1 MPPKKLPVVKALAT
15 PDDRGYPAVLAAAKA
30 AIQSARTR
38 AVLAVNAE
46 LLGFYWDLGQLIIDR
61 QTAEG
66 YGTKVVER
74 LSVDLRRE
82 FESMRGLSPGNLH
95 YMRRLAV
102 AWPDREV
109 CLRVVGKVPW
119 GHNQTLLDK
128 LGDAELRVWYAGQ
141 AIEFG
146 WSRAVLEHQIMSG
159 LHRRAGAAPSNF
171 ARLLPVGDSELVQQI
186 TKDPYN
192 LEFLTL
198 ERDAAERTLEAALVT
213 HVQQFLLEL
222 GHGFAFVGRQY
233 RLDVDGDE
241 LFIDLLMFHIP
252 TVRYVVIELKT
263 QKLTG
268 GDIGQLNL
276 YVAAVDDML
285 RLPGHN
291 ETVGLLLCTAKND
304 RIVRYALGRS
314 TSPMA
319 VSGYRYTELPETEQ
333 QVLPGETELVELVE
347 AAVHDFDAAHRDQ
360 S

>member
-1 MPPKKLPVVKALAT
+1 MDA
-15 PDDRGYPAVLAAAKA
+15 DYGSVLAAAKA

-46 LLGFYWDLGQLIIDR
+46 LIGLYWDLGRLILDR
-61 QTAEG
+61 QSAEG
-66 YGTKVVER
+66 PRTKVVDR
-74 LSVDLRRE
+74 LSSDLRRE
-82 FESMRGLSPGNLH
+82 FSSMSGLSPGNLN
-95 YMRRLAV
+95 YMRRFAA
-102 AWPDREV
+102 AWPDRDS
-109 CLRVVGKVPW
+109 CLRVVGKMPW

-128 LGDAELRVWYAGQ
+128 LDDAELRAWYAGQ

-159 LHRRAGAAPSNF
+159 LHRRVGTAPSNF
-171 ARLLPVGDSELVQQI
+171 ARLFPAGESELVQQI

-192 LEFLTL
+192 LEFLML
-198 ERDAAERTLEAALVT
+198 ERDAAERTLEAALVA

-263 QKLTG
+263 TKLTG

-291 ETVGLLLCTAKND
+291 ETVGLLLCTAKNE

-319 VSGYRYTELPETEQ
+319 VSGYRYTELPETER

-347 AAVHDFDAAHRDQ
+347 AAVHEFDAAHPDQ

>member
-1 MPPKKLPVVKALAT
+1 VPKRSVRPSTGHLDADYAS
-15 PDDRGYPAVLAAAKA
+15 VLAAAKA
-30 AIQSARTR
+30 AIQAAQTR
-38 AVLAVNAE
+38 AVLAVNSE
-46 LLGFYWDLGQLIIDR
+46 LIGLYWDLGRLILDR
-61 QTAEG
+61 QSAEG
-66 YGTKVVER
+66 PRTKVVDR
-74 LSVDLRRE
+74 LSSDLRRE
-82 FESMRGLSPGNLH
+82 FASMSGLSPGNLN
-95 YMRRLAV
+95 YMRRFAA
-102 AWPDREV
+102 AWPDRAS
-109 CLRVVGKVPW
+109 CPQLVGKMPW
-119 GHNQTLLDK
+119 GHNRVLLDR
-128 LGDAELRVWYAGQ
+128 LDDRDLRAWYAGQ

-159 LHRRAGAAPSNF
+159 LHKRAGAAASNF
-171 ARLLPVGDSELVQQI
+171 AQSLPAGDSELVQQI

-198 ERDAAERTLEAALVT
+198 ERNAAERTLEAALVA

-222 GHGFAFVGRQY
+222 GHGFAFVGRQH

-252 TVRYVVIELKT
+252 TARYVVIELKT

-333 QVLPGETELVELVE
+333 QALPGEAELVELVE
-347 AAVHDFDAAHRDQ
+347 AAVHDFDATHPDQ
-360 S
+360 L

>member
-1 MPPKKLPVVKALAT
+1 M
-15 PDDRGYPAVLAAAKA
+15 
-30 AIQSARTR
+30 S
-38 AVLAVNAE
+38 
-46 LLGFYWDLGQLIIDR
+46 
-61 QTAEG
+61 
-66 YGTKVVER
+66 
-74 LSVDLRRE
+74 
-82 FESMRGLSPGNLH
+82 GLSPGNLN
-95 YMRRLAV
+95 YMRRFAA
-102 AWPDREV
+102 AWPDRDS
-109 CLRVVGKVPW
+109 CLRVVGKMPW

-128 LGDAELRVWYAGQ
+128 LDDAELRAWYAGQ

-159 LHRRAGAAPSNF
+159 LHRRVGTAPSNF
-171 ARLLPVGDSELVQQI
+171 ARLFPAGESELVQQI

-192 LEFLTL
+192 LEFLML
-198 ERDAAERTLEAALVT
+198 ERDAAERTLEAALVA

-263 QKLTG
+263 TKLTG

-291 ETVGLLLCTAKND
+291 ETVGLLLCTAKNE

-319 VSGYRYTELPETEQ
+319 VSGYRYTELPETER

-347 AAVHDFDAAHRDQ
+347 AAVHEFDAAHPDQ

>member
-1 MPPKKLPVVKALAT
+1 MDA
-15 PDDRGYPAVLAAAKA
+15 DYGSVLAAAKA

-46 LLGFYWDLGQLIIDR
+46 LIGLYWDLGRLILDR
-61 QTAEG
+61 QSAEG
-66 YGTKVVER
+66 PRTKVVDR
-74 LSVDLRRE
+74 LSSDLRRE
-82 FESMRGLSPGNLH
+82 FSSMSGLSPGNLN
-95 YMRRLAV
+95 YMRRFAA
-102 AWPDREV
+102 AWPDRDS
-109 CLRVVGKVPW
+109 CLRVVGKMPW

-128 LGDAELRVWYAGQ
+128 LDDAELRAWYAGQ

-159 LHRRAGAAPSNF
+159 LHRRVGTAPSNF
-171 ARLLPVGDSELVQQI
+171 ARLFPAGESELVQQI

-192 LEFLTL
+192 LEFLML
-198 ERDAAERTLEAALVT
+198 ERDAAERTLEAALVA

-263 QKLTG
+263 TKLTG

-291 ETVGLLLCTAKND
+291 ETVGLPLCTAKNE

-319 VSGYRYTELPETEQ
+319 VSGYRYTELPETER

-347 AAVHDFDAAHRDQ
+347 AAVHEFDAAHPDQ